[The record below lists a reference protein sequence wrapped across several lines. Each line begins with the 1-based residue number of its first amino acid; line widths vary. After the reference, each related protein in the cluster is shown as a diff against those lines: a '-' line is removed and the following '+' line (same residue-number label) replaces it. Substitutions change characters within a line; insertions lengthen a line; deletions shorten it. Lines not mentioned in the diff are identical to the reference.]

1 MNRRIAGWAAAA
13 GTAIS
18 LLYQLPVQAASGPL
32 ISGLEEAGEA
42 EGPALSENWEEAQ
55 DSKETAAVSDEALND
70 NLIEYIELEQL
81 IRTGNSS
88 AVNTQKSYENS
99 LEIYQA
105 AYDSLISAKRDM
117 INKADELEDEGAA
130 EELIANYDQNAKI
143 LSSSAG
149 QMKRSINSL
158 NSATSQASINRT
170 INSLVKSA
178 QTLMYSCKQME
189 YQAGAAEKRV
199 EAQNAAYELASS
211 RRQAGLITE
220 TELLE
225 AEKSLLNAQAS
236 LQSTKDSADKLKRQ
250 LAVMIGKNADEIQ
263 IGEIPAVTQEELAGM
278 NLPEDKQKAVIA
290 DSNVKSVKKSNA
302 TGDTARKLRRQ
313 QLAEAEGTA
322 SLTMDELYQ
331 AVTEAKQL
339 YEGAAAS
346 YAAAEKDFG
355 ALQTKYRAG
364 MINKSTYLS
373 GEATWYTAIAS
384 YRSAEITFKQAVESY
399 QWAIKGIS

>member
-42 EGPALSENWEEAQ
+42 EGPALSENWEEAE

-117 INKADELEDEGAA
+117 INKADELEDEGVA

-250 LAVMIGKNADEIQ
+250 MAVMIGKNADEIQ

-290 DSNVKSVKKSNA
+290 DSNVKSVKKSTA

-346 YAAAEKDFG
+346 YAAAEKDYG

>member
-32 ISGLEEAGEA
+32 ISGLEEVGEA
-42 EGPALSENWEEAQ
+42 EGPALSENWEEAE

-250 LAVMIGKNADEIQ
+250 MAVMIGKNADEIQ

>member
-1 MNRRIAGWAAAA
+1 MNRKIAGWAAAA
-13 GTAIS
+13 GTALS

-42 EGPALSENWEEAQ
+42 QGPALDENWEET
-55 DSKETAAVSDEALND
+55 DESVETEAVSEEALND
-70 NLIEYIELEQL
+70 NLIEYRELEQL

-88 AVNTQKSYENS
+88 AINTQKSYENS

-117 INKADELEDEGAA
+117 LNKADELEDEGAA
-130 EELIANYDQNAKI
+130 DELIANYDQNAKI

-178 QTLMYSCKQME
+178 QTLMYSYKQME
-189 YQAGAAEKRV
+189 YQVSAAEKRA

-211 RRQAGLITE
+211 KRQAGLMTE

-225 AEKSLLNAQAS
+225 VEKSLLNAQAS
-236 LQSTKDSADKLKRQ
+236 LQSTQDSADKLKRQ
-250 LAVMIGKNADEIQ
+250 LAIMTGKNANEIQ

-278 NLPEDKQKAVIA
+278 NLSEDKEKAVIA
-290 DSNVKSVKKSNA
+290 DSNVKLIKKSSA
-302 TGDTARKLRRQ
+302 AGDTARKLRRQ

-346 YAAAEKDFG
+346 YAAAEKDYG

-373 GEATWYTAIAS
+373 GEASWYAAIAS
-384 YRSAEITFKQAVESY
+384 YKSAEITYRQAAASY
-399 QWAIKGIS
+399 QWAIRGIG

>member
-42 EGPALSENWEEAQ
+42 EGPALSENWEEAE

-290 DSNVKSVKKSNA
+290 DSNVKSVKKSTA

-313 QLAEAEGTA
+313 QLSEAEGTA

-346 YAAAEKDFG
+346 YAAAEKDYG

-364 MINKSTYLS
+364 MIDKSTYLS

>member
-1 MNRRIAGWAAAA
+1 MNRKIAGWAAAA
-13 GTAIS
+13 GMALS

-42 EGPALSENWEEAQ
+42 QGPALDENWEET
-55 DSKETAAVSDEALND
+55 DESVETEAVSEEALND
-70 NLIEYIELEQL
+70 NLIEYRELEQL

-88 AVNTQKSYENS
+88 AINTQKSYENS

-117 INKADELEDEGAA
+117 LNKADELEDEGAA
-130 EELIANYDQNAKI
+130 DELIANYDQNAKI
-143 LSSSAG
+143 LSSSAS
-149 QMKRSINSL
+149 QMKRSISSL

-178 QTLMYSCKQME
+178 QTLMYSYKQME
-189 YQAGAAEKRV
+189 YQVSAAEKRA
-199 EAQNAAYELASS
+199 EAQNAAYELALSK
-211 RRQAGLITE
+211 RQAGLMTE

-236 LQSTKDSADKLKRQ
+236 LQSTQDSADKLKRQ
-250 LAVMIGKNADEIQ
+250 LAIMTGKSANEIQ

-278 NLPEDKQKAVIA
+278 NLSEDKEKAVIA
-290 DSNVKSVKKSNA
+290 DSNVKSIKKSSA
-302 TGDTARKLRRQ
+302 VGDTARKLRRQ

-331 AVTEAKQL
+331 DVTESKQL

-346 YAAAEKDFG
+346 YAAAEKDYG

-373 GEATWYTAIAS
+373 GEASWYAAIAS
-384 YRSAEITFKQAVESY
+384 YKSAEITYKQAVTSY
-399 QWAIKGIS
+399 QWAIRGIG

>member
-42 EGPALSENWEEAQ
+42 EGPALSENWEEAE

-81 IRTGNSS
+81 VRTGNSS

-117 INKADELEDEGAA
+117 INKADELEDEGVA

-290 DSNVKSVKKSNA
+290 DSNVKSVKKSTA

-313 QLAEAEGTA
+313 QLSEAEGTA

-346 YAAAEKDFG
+346 YAAAEKDYG

>member
-42 EGPALSENWEEAQ
+42 EGPALSENWEKAE
-55 DSKETAAVSDEALND
+55 DSGETAAVSDEALND

-99 LEIYQA
+99 LEIYQV

-130 EELIANYDQNAKI
+130 DELIANYDQNAKI

-189 YQAGAAEKRV
+189 YQASAAEKRV

-211 RRQAGLITE
+211 RRQAGLMTE

-278 NLPEDKQKAVIA
+278 NLSEDKQKAVIA
-290 DSNVKSVKKSNA
+290 DSNVKSVKKSTA

-322 SLTMDELYQ
+322 SLTMDELDQ

-346 YAAAEKDFG
+346 YAAAEKDYG

-364 MINKSTYLS
+364 MNNKSTYLS

>member
-42 EGPALSENWEEAQ
+42 EGPALSENWEEAE

-290 DSNVKSVKKSNA
+290 DSNVKSVKKSTA

-313 QLAEAEGTA
+313 QLSEAEGTA

-346 YAAAEKDFG
+346 YAAAEKDYG